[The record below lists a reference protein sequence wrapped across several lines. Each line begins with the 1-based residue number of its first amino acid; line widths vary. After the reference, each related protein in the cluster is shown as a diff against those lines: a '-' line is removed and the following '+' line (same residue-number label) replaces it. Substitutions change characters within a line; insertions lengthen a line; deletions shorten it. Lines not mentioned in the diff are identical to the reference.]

1 MSELTDS
8 DVSGVLQRAAK
19 LSEQQLK
26 LMREIAAEIFG
37 QDTKII
43 IGVNGSVARRETTS
57 GSDVD
62 LFFLGLSEVELAS
75 LQSQQDI
82 YRARLRA
89 AGIKMPANG
98 GVFDEPLRADELCET
113 IGGDDDTNTFI
124 TRRMLF
130 LLEGEWIY
138 NQAAF
143 EKLRADL
150 ICRYVTEDLADE
162 KIALFLLN
170 DIIRYWR
177 TICVDFEHKI
187 QDMSKPRAIRNIK
200 LRFSRML
207 LYFAG
212 VAAVSKTGGMSGVEK
227 RAQLDS
233 LFSMPALA
241 RIQDVF
247 EDKAA
252 PLTTLYAE
260 FLASIDDPDIRKVLE
275 RSGSEGID
283 THEYEALVTKARDF
297 KDALLT
303 ILLEDLKPNHEV
315 VRALLL

>member
-1 MSELTDS
+1 MAELTKT
-8 DVSGVLQRAAK
+8 DVSGVLQRAHK

-26 LMREIAAEIFG
+26 LMRAIADEIFG
-37 QDTKII
+37 QNTKII
-43 IGVNGSVARRETTS
+43 IGVNGSVARREMTS

-62 LFFLGLSEVELAS
+62 LFFLGLDQAEVAS
-75 LQSQQDI
+75 LKSKQDI
-82 YRARLRA
+82 YRTRLSEV
-89 AGIKMPANG
+89 GVKMPANG
-98 GVFDEPLRADELCET
+98 GVFDEPLAANDLCET

-138 NQAAF
+138 NQEAF
-143 EKLRADL
+143 EKLRSDL
-150 ICRYVTEDLADE
+150 ICRYVSADLAED

-212 VAAVSKTGGMSGVEK
+212 IAAVSKTGGMSGIEK
-227 RAQLDS
+227 RAHLET
-233 LFSMPALA
+233 LFTVPCLA

-247 EDKAA
+247 KDKAD
-252 PLTTLYAE
+252 PLTALYAE
-260 FLASIDDPDIRKVLE
+260 FLTSIDDPTIRAVLD
-275 RSGSEGID
+275 RSGNDGID
-283 THEYEALVTKARDF
+283 TQEYETLVMKARDF
-297 KDALLT
+297 KNALLT
-303 ILLEDLKPNHEV
+303 ILLEDLKPSHEV